1 MHIKSN
7 FARELLSYNERRL
20 KEKYVLQRSGVKV
33 SIKHN
38 NYNINRKEQTL
49 IQYNIHFALFKYC
62 FINYINVYGKIIL
75 IVNSNLI
82 QNIILFYAKI
92 LFLNFFFFIIIIIL
106 GGVCIYLFIYLSSLI
121 CAFQA
126 QLANFMQTSVLYDY

>member
-92 LFLNFFFFIIIIIL
+92 LFLNFFFFYYYYYL
-106 GGVCIYLFIYLSSLI
+106 GRCMHLFIYLSIFINLCVPSTVSKLY
-121 CAFQA
+121 
-126 QLANFMQTSVLYDY
+126 AN